1 MVCVVGLGYVG
12 LPLAKALAKKLK
24 VIGFEQN
31 KQKVLTLRKSLDD
44 CQLAADDQNNN
55 IVFTT
60 NPDKIKPA
68 EFFIICVPTPVTKA
82 KFPDLSYVESA
93 ARIVGANMKRNT
105 TVILES
111 TVYPGVTEEVVKPIL
126 EQESGYT
133 CGPDFRLAYSPERVN
148 PGDKEHVLQTITKIV
163 AGMDEET
170 TQLVAH
176 LYSLVAGSVYC
187 APDIRTAEAAKV
199 IENIQRDLN
208 IALINELA
216 LIFNRLGLDTQE
228 VLNAASTKWNFHH
241 YTPGLVGGHCIPVD
255 PYYLVYKAKELGYH
269 PQVILAGRAIN
280 DYMPRYVAELTIKAL
295 NNAGKVIKG
304 TRVLLMGLTYKED
317 VADTR
322 ESPAKEIVTELAAYS
337 IEVLGYDPHVDN
349 IENEFGIK
357 KMTNLN
363 DISNLDAIILAVA
376 HQAFREITLDQL
388 KNITTNNPV
397 LIDVRR
403 FFKKENAEAKGF
415 YYQTL

>member
-1 MVCVVGLGYVG
+1 
-12 LPLAKALAKKLK
+12 
-24 VIGFEQN
+24 
-31 KQKVLTLRKSLDD
+31 
-44 CQLAADDQNNN
+44 
-55 IVFTT
+55 
-60 NPDKIKPA
+60 
-68 EFFIICVPTPVTKA
+68 
-82 KFPDLSYVESA
+82 
-93 ARIVGANMKRNT
+93 
-105 TVILES
+105 
-111 TVYPGVTEEVVKPIL
+111 
-126 EQESGYT
+126 
-133 CGPDFRLAYSPERVN
+133 
-148 PGDKEHVLQTITKIV
+148 
-163 AGMDEET
+163 
-170 TQLVAH
+170 
-176 LYSLVAGSVYC
+176 
-187 APDIRTAEAAKV
+187 
-199 IENIQRDLN
+199 
-208 IALINELA
+208 
-216 LIFNRLGLDTQE
+216 
-228 VLNAASTKWNFHH
+228 
-241 YTPGLVGGHCIPVD
+241 
-255 PYYLVYKAKELGYH
+255 
-269 PQVILAGRAIN
+269 
-280 DYMPRYVAELTIKAL
+280 MPRYVAELTIKAL